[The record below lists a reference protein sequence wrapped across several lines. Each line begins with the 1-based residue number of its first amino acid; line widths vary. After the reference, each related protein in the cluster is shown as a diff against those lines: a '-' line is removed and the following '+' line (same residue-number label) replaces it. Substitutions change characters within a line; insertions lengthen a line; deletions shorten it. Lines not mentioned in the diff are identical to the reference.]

1 MLMEGHPAS
10 AVCVG
15 PQSRPPE
22 SVGLVSLAGGASE
35 KRHEILEASSTV
47 GKAHAFRIRENK
59 VQILALRLCHLKL
72 YGYVALQKE
81 DPVLFYLHKEADGTS
96 FVGMWR
102 VQFRRW
108 KTVIVMMG

>member
-1 MLMEGHPAS
+1 MLGPNPDHLSQWGWSHWP
-10 AVCVG
+10 VG
-15 PQSRPPE
+15 PVKKDMRYWKP
-22 SVGLVSLAGGASE
+22 AD
-35 KRHEILEASSTV
+35 TV
-47 GKAHAFRIRENK
+47 GKVRAFRIRENK

-72 YGYVALQKE
+72 YGYVTSQKE